1 MCIGAIGPRCL
12 PDHVVTMSRRSALL
26 ALPCAAFL
34 LSACS
39 SLAPAQAAASPADA
53 ILLGR
58 LFDARAGLVIDHG
71 VVVIAGERVHCAGE
85 RAACSWDATS
95 PQHDYGDALLLP
107 GLIDLHVHARPHY
120 IGAFV
125 PSGVTTIRDAGNTL
139 DTLARLRATS
149 GAPRLFATGP
159 LLDGPVSVLTPQGP
173 APFDAETLGG
183 QPAITLT
190 SPADADMVIDALA
203 EAGVD
208 WIKLYEQLS
217 PEVFDAALQAAA
229 RHGLPVMADL
239 GTVLTRGLTGA
250 QVDARHAAASG
261 VTTLEHLG
269 GAALAYERLGGDPDA
284 ETLDPALLDR
294 IVADLAQSGVAVV
307 PTAGNAA
314 QFAAPDSLPRDDLP
328 GAALVAADFSG
339 YWSHLSRVL
348 GEPEVHALARSDQ
361 RLLRAMLPR
370 LLAAGVRI
378 GAGSDLPAAPYML
391 AGPALHQELDAL
403 VANGLTPVQALQ
415 AATHVAADIL
425 GQADL
430 GRLEAGAR
438 ADVLVVAGDPLADIR
453 ATRRIEAVW
462 TDGTRVDLA
471 AAWTTVEN
479 ALDAARAEAQA
490 EVEAGSTEEG

>member
-1 MCIGAIGPRCL
+1 M
-12 PDHVVTMSRRSALL
+12 
-26 ALPCAAFL
+26 
-34 LSACS
+34 
-39 SLAPAQAAASPADA
+39 PA
-53 ILLGR
+53 
-58 LFDARAGLVIDHG
+58 
-71 VVVIAGERVHCAGE
+71 
-85 RAACSWDATS
+85 T
-95 PQHDYGDALLLP
+95 
-107 GLIDLHVHARPHY
+107 
-120 IGAFV
+120 
-125 PSGVTTIRDAGNTL
+125 PS
-139 DTLARLRATS
+139 TLARLRATS
-149 GAPRLFATGP
+149 GAPRLLATGP

-183 QPAITLT
+183 QPAVTLT
-190 SPADADMVIDALA
+190 SPADADTVIAALA

-269 GAALAYERLGGDPDA
+269 GAALAYERLGGDPNA

-307 PTAGNAA
+307 PTTGNGA

-471 AAWTTVEN
+471 AAWTTVED
-479 ALDAARAEAQA
+479 ALEAARVEAQAQAVLQFAHAGEGGILITDDSELAARAIIMSGAYEENWVLPSGKTSTISRIVTMPGGTGPASGTGGDGDLDEAVMQGDAEYSLHFNATDTLTPSQQA
-490 EVEAGSTEEG
+490 WAETQFTQFRTWYAGWSKLPGVVQSCKV